1 MQLRPDQLGTHL
13 AAAARDGLRPLYTVV
28 GDEPLLQQE
37 AADAIRAAARAA
49 GCSEREV
56 FNVSG
61 AHFDWSGVLGAAQ
74 ERSLF
79 AEAKII
85 EIRIPSGKPGK
96 EGSEAL
102 QRYVEQLPE
111 GVVTLVL
118 LPAVEYAQLKSGWF
132 TALQAQGVMVKVE
145 PVERPA
151 LPAWIARR
159 LAAQDQ
165 RVREGEE
172 GQRTLAFFADRVEGN
187 LLAAHQEISKLAL
200 LYPAGEL
207 SAEQVESAVLNVARY
222 DVRQLCEAVLSGQVG
237 RAWRILD
244 GLKAEGET
252 PVAVH
257 WPLADDL
264 RALQRVRAALDQ
276 GQPMP
281 MALNAARV
289 WGARQRLIERAAAL
303 LSQRALTR
311 LVSAA
316 STCDGIAKGLKRDDW
331 PDDPW
336 EALRRLMLMTLHFTA
351 PRHGSGPAGRTDRA
365 DIARDGSA
373 RGGRPA
379 SLVLSV

>member
-13 AAAARDGLRPLYTVV
+13 ANAARDGLKPLYTVV

-37 AADAIRAAARAA
+37 AADALRAAARAS

-102 QRYVEQLPE
+102 QRYAEQLPE

-118 LPAVEYAQLKSGWF
+118 LPTVEYAQLKSAWF

-159 LAAQDQ
+159 LAAQGQ

-172 GQRTLAFFADRVEGN
+172 GQRTLAFFADRVEGH

-200 LYPAGEL
+200 LYPPGEL
-207 SAEQVESAVLNVARY
+207 TAEQVESAVLNVARY
-222 DVRQLCEAVLSGQVG
+222 DVRQLCEAVLAGQVG

-244 GLKAEGET
+244 GLRAEGES

-264 RALQRVRAALDQ
+264 RALQRVRAALDL

-289 WGARQRLIERAAAL
+289 WGPRQRQIERAVAL

-311 LVSAA
+311 LVGAA
-316 STCDGIAKGLKRDDW
+316 SLCDGITKGLRQPDW

-336 EALRRLMLMTLHFTA
+336 EALRRLILMTLHFTA
-351 PRHGSGPAGRTDRA
+351 PRQSGGRAAPGASDT
-365 DIARDGSA
+365 SK
-373 RGGRPA
+373 GGRPA

>member
-1 MQLRPDQLGTHL
+1 MQLRPDQLSAHL
-13 AAAARDGLRPLYTVV
+13 ANAAQDGLKPLYTVV

-37 AADAIRAAARAA
+37 AADALRAAARAS
-49 GCSEREV
+49 GCSEREI
-56 FNVSG
+56 FHVSG
-61 AHFDWSGVLGAAQ
+61 AHFDWSGVLGGAQ

-118 LPAVEYAQLKSGWF
+118 LPTVEYAQLKSAWF

-159 LAAQDQ
+159 LAVQGQ

-172 GQRTLAFFADRVEGN
+172 GQRTLAFFADRVEGH

-200 LYPAGEL
+200 LYPPGEL
-207 SAEQVESAVLNVARY
+207 TAEQVESAVLNVARY
-222 DVRQLCEAVLSGQVG
+222 DVRQLCEAVLAGQVG

-244 GLKAEGET
+244 GLKAEGES
-252 PVAVH
+252 PVAVL

-264 RALQRVRAALDQ
+264 RALQRVRAALDL

-289 WGARQRLIERAAAL
+289 WGPRQRSIERAGAL

-311 LVSAA
+311 LVGAA
-316 STCDGIAKGLKRDDW
+316 SLCDGITKGLRQPDW

-336 EALRRLMLMTLHFTA
+336 EALRRLILMTLHFTA
-351 PRHGSGPAGRTDRA
+351 PRQSAGRATTGT
-365 DIARDGSA
+365 GSTSK
-373 RGGRPA
+373 GGRPA

>member
-1 MQLRPDQLGTHL
+1 MQLRTDQLSAHL
-13 AAAARDGLRPLYTVV
+13 ANAAQGGLKPLYTVV

-37 AADAIRAAARAA
+37 AADAIRAAARAS

-102 QRYVEQLPE
+102 QRYAEQLPE

-118 LPAVEYAQLKSGWF
+118 LPTVEYAQLKSAWF
-132 TALQAQGVMVKVE
+132 NALQAQGVMVKVE

-151 LPAWIARR
+151 LPTWIARR
-159 LAAQDQ
+159 LAVQGQ

-172 GQRTLAFFADRVEGN
+172 GQRTLAFFADRVEGH

-200 LYPAGEL
+200 LYPPGEL
-207 SAEQVESAVLNVARY
+207 TAEQVESAVLNVARY
-222 DVRQLCEAVLSGQVG
+222 DVRQLCEAVLAGQVG

-244 GLKAEGET
+244 GLKAEGES
-252 PVAVH
+252 PVAVL

-264 RALQRVRAALDQ
+264 RALQRVRAALDL

-289 WGARQRLIERAAAL
+289 WGPRQRQIERAAAL

-311 LVSAA
+311 LVGAA
-316 STCDGIAKGLKRDDW
+316 SLCDGITKGLRQPDW

-336 EALRRLMLMTLHFTA
+336 EALRRLILMTLHFTA
-351 PRHGSGPAGRTDRA
+351 PRQTAGRA
-365 DIARDGSA
+365 APGASA
-373 RGGRPA
+373 TSKGGRPA

>member
-1 MQLRPDQLGTHL
+1 MQLRPDQLSAHL
-13 AAAARDGLRPLYTVV
+13 ATAAREGLKPLYTVV

-56 FNVSG
+56 FNVGG

-79 AEAKII
+79 ADAKII

-102 QRYVEQLPE
+102 QRYAAQLPE

-118 LPAVEYAQLKSGWF
+118 LPSVEYAQLKSGWF
-132 TALQAQGVMVKVE
+132 TALQAQGVMIKVE

-159 LAAQDQ
+159 LAAQGQ

-172 GQRTLAFFADRVEGN
+172 GQRTLAFFADRVEGH

-207 SAEQVESAVLNVARY
+207 SAEQVEAAVLNVARY
-222 DVRQLCEAVLSGQVG
+222 DVRQLCEAVLAGQVG

-244 GLKAEGET
+244 GLKAEGES

-264 RALQRVRAALDQ
+264 RALQRVRTALDQ

-289 WGARQRLIERAAAL
+289 WGARQRQIERAAAL
-303 LSQRALTR
+303 LGQRALTR

-316 STCDGIAKGLKRDDW
+316 STCDGIAKGLKRSDW

-336 EALRRLMLMTLHFTA
+336 EALRRLILMTLHFTA
-351 PRHGSGPAGRTDRA
+351 PRQSTGRT
-365 DIARDGSA
+365 SA
-373 RGGRPA
+373 TAGGKPA

>member
-1 MQLRPDQLGTHL
+1 MQLRPDQLSAHL
-13 AAAARDGLRPLYTVV
+13 ANAAQDGLKPLYTVV

-37 AADAIRAAARAA
+37 AADALRAAARAS

-118 LPAVEYAQLKSGWF
+118 LPTVEYAQLKSAWF

-159 LAAQDQ
+159 LAAQGQ

-172 GQRTLAFFADRVEGN
+172 GQRTLAFFADRVEGH

-200 LYPAGEL
+200 LYPPGEL
-207 SAEQVESAVLNVARY
+207 TAEQVESAVLNVARY
-222 DVRQLCEAVLSGQVG
+222 DVRQLCEAVLAGQVG

-244 GLKAEGET
+244 GLKAEGES
-252 PVAVH
+252 PVAVL

-264 RALQRVRAALDQ
+264 RALQRVRAALDL
-276 GQPMP
+276 GHPLP
-281 MALNAARV
+281 MALNTARV
-289 WGARQRLIERAAAL
+289 WGPRQRPIERAAAL

-311 LVSAA
+311 LVGAA
-316 STCDGIAKGLKRDDW
+316 SLCDGITKGLRQPDW

-336 EALRRLMLMTLHFTA
+336 EALRRLILMTLHFTA
-351 PRHGSGPAGRTDRA
+351 PRQNAGRATPGA
-365 DIARDGSA
+365 GGTP

>member
-1 MQLRPDQLGTHL
+1 MQLRPDQLSAHL
-13 AAAARDGLRPLYTVV
+13 ANAAQDGLKPLYTVV

-37 AADAIRAAARAA
+37 AADALRAAARAS

-118 LPAVEYAQLKSGWF
+118 LPTVEYAQLKSAWF

-159 LAAQDQ
+159 LAAQGQ

-172 GQRTLAFFADRVEGN
+172 GQRTLAFFADRVEGH

-200 LYPAGEL
+200 LYPPGEL
-207 SAEQVESAVLNVARY
+207 TAEQVESAVLNVARY
-222 DVRQLCEAVLSGQVG
+222 DVRQLCEAVLAGQVG

-244 GLKAEGET
+244 GLRAEGES

-264 RALQRVRAALDQ
+264 RALQRVRAALDL

-289 WGARQRLIERAAAL
+289 WGPRQRQIERAVAL

-311 LVSAA
+311 LVGAA
-316 STCDGIAKGLKRDDW
+316 SLCDGITKGLRQPDW

-336 EALRRLMLMTLHFTA
+336 EALRRLILMTLHFTA
-351 PRHGSGPAGRTDRA
+351 PRQSGGRAAPGASDT
-365 DIARDGSA
+365 SK
-373 RGGRPA
+373 GGRPA

>member
-1 MQLRPDQLGTHL
+1 
-13 AAAARDGLRPLYTVV
+13 
-28 GDEPLLQQE
+28 
-37 AADAIRAAARAA
+37 
-49 GCSEREV
+49 
-56 FNVSG
+56 
-61 AHFDWSGVLGAAQ
+61 
-74 ERSLF
+74 
-79 AEAKII
+79 
-85 EIRIPSGKPGK
+85 
-96 EGSEAL
+96 
-102 QRYVEQLPE
+102 
-111 GVVTLVL
+111 VL
-118 LPAVEYAQLKSGWF
+118 LPSVEYTQLKSGWF

-145 PVERPA
+145 AVERPA

-351 PRHGSGPAGRTDRA
+351 PRHGSSPAGRTDRA

>member
-1 MQLRPDQLGTHL
+1 
-13 AAAARDGLRPLYTVV
+13 
-28 GDEPLLQQE
+28 
-37 AADAIRAAARAA
+37 
-49 GCSEREV
+49 
-56 FNVSG
+56 
-61 AHFDWSGVLGAAQ
+61 
-74 ERSLF
+74 
-79 AEAKII
+79 
-85 EIRIPSGKPGK
+85 
-96 EGSEAL
+96 
-102 QRYVEQLPE
+102 LPE

-118 LPAVEYAQLKSGWF
+118 LPAVEYAQLKSAWF

-159 LAAQDQ
+159 LAAQGQ
-165 RVREGEE
+165 RVCEGEE
-172 GQRTLAFFADRVEGN
+172 GQRTLAFFADRVEGH

-200 LYPAGEL
+200 LYPPGEL
-207 SAEQVESAVLNVARY
+207 TAEQVESAVLNVARY
-222 DVRQLCEAVLSGQVG
+222 DVRQLCEAVLAGQVG

-244 GLKAEGET
+244 GLRGEGES

-264 RALQRVRAALDQ
+264 RALLRVRAALDL

-289 WGARQRLIERAAAL
+289 WGPRQRQIERAAAL

-311 LVSAA
+311 LMGAA
-316 STCDGIAKGLKRDDW
+316 SLCDGITKGLRRPDW

-336 EALRRLMLMTLHFTA
+336 EALRRLILMTLHFTA
-351 PRHGSGPAGRTDRA
+351 PRQSAGRAAPGAGGT
-365 DIARDGSA
+365 SK
-373 RGGRPA
+373 GGRPA

>member
-1 MQLRPDQLGTHL
+1 MLLRADQLESHL
-13 AAAARDGLRPLYTVV
+13 AAASKGGLKPLYTVV

-79 AEAKII
+79 AESKII

-96 EGSEAL
+96 DGSEAL
-102 QRYVEQLPE
+102 QRYAEQPSE

-118 LPAVEYAQLKSGWF
+118 LPTVEYAQQKSAWF
-132 TALQAQGVMVKVE
+132 TALQTQGVMIKVE

-159 LAAQDQ
+159 LAAQGQ
-165 RVREGEE
+165 RVRDGEE
-172 GQRTLAFFADRVEGN
+172 GQQTLSFFADRVEGH

-200 LYPAGEL
+200 LYPPGEL

-222 DVRQLCEAVLSGQVG
+222 DVRQLCEAVLAGQVG
-237 RAWRILD
+237 RAWRMLD
-244 GLKAEGET
+244 GLKAEGESA
-252 PVAVH
+252 VAVH

-289 WGARQRLIERAAAL
+289 WGPRQRLMERAVAS
-303 LSQRALTR
+303 LSQRAITR
-311 LVSAA
+311 LVAAA
-316 STCDGIAKGLKRDDW
+316 STCDGIAKGLKRPDW
-331 PDDPW
+331 PEDPW
-336 EALRRLMLMTLHFTA
+336 EALRRLILMTMHFTA
-351 PRHGSGPAGRTDRA
+351 AGSGRTS
-365 DIARDGSA
+365 RDPKA
-373 RGGRPA
+373 A
-379 SLVLSV
+379 ALVLSA

>member
-1 MQLRPDQLGTHL
+1 MLLRAEQLEAHL
-13 AAAARDGLRPLYTVV
+13 AGAARGGLQPLYTVV

-102 QRYVEQLPE
+102 QRYTEQLPE

-118 LPAVEYAQLKSGWF
+118 LPAVEYAQLKSGWY
-132 TALQAQGVMVKVE
+132 TALQSQGVMVKVE
-145 PVERPA
+145 PVERAA
-151 LPAWIARR
+151 LPTWIARR
-159 LAAQDQ
+159 LAAQGQ

-200 LYPAGEL
+200 LYPPGEL
-207 SAEQVESAVLNVARY
+207 GAEQVESAVLNVARY
-222 DVRQLCEAVLSGQVG
+222 DVRQLCEAVLAGHVA
-237 RAWRILD
+237 RAWRMLD
-244 GLKAEGET
+244 GLKAEGES

-264 RALQRVRAALDQ
+264 RALQRVRQALDE

-289 WGARQRLIERAAAL
+289 WGPRQRQIERAAPL

-311 LVSAA
+311 LVMAA
-316 STCDGIAKGLKRDDW
+316 SLCDGIAKGLRRPDW
-331 PDDPW
+331 PEDPW
-336 EALRRLMLMTLHFTA
+336 EALRRLILMTLHFTA
-351 PRHGSGPAGRTDRA
+351 AGRSGHPT
-365 DIARDGSA
+365 
-373 RGGRPA
+373 RGTKA
-379 SLVLSV
+379 ATLVLNA

>member
-1 MQLRPDQLGTHL
+1 MQLRPDQLSAHL
-13 AAAARDGLRPLYTVV
+13 ANAAQDGLKPLYTVV

-37 AADAIRAAARAA
+37 AADALRAAARAA

-118 LPAVEYAQLKSGWF
+118 LPTVEYAQLKSAWF

-159 LAAQDQ
+159 LAVQGQ

-172 GQRTLAFFADRVEGN
+172 GQRTLAFFADRVEGH
-187 LLAAHQEISKLAL
+187 LLAAHQEISTLAL
-200 LYPAGEL
+200 LYPPGEL
-207 SAEQVESAVLNVARY
+207 TAEQVESAVLNVARY
-222 DVRQLCEAVLSGQVG
+222 DVRQLCEAVLAGQVG

-244 GLKAEGET
+244 GLRAEGES

-264 RALQRVRAALDQ
+264 RALQRVRAALDL

-289 WGARQRLIERAAAL
+289 WGPRQRQIERAAAL

-311 LVSAA
+311 LVGAA
-316 STCDGIAKGLKRDDW
+316 SLCDGITKGLRQPDW

-336 EALRRLMLMTLHFTA
+336 EALRRLILMTLHFTA
-351 PRHGSGPAGRTDRA
+351 PRQSGGRAAPGASDT
-365 DIARDGSA
+365 SK
-373 RGGRPA
+373 GGRPA

>member
-1 MQLRPDQLGTHL
+1 MQLRPDQLSAHL
-13 AAAARDGLRPLYTVV
+13 ANTAQGGLKPLYTVV

-37 AADAIRAAARAA
+37 AADAIRAAARAS

-102 QRYVEQLPE
+102 QRYAEQLPE

-118 LPAVEYAQLKSGWF
+118 LPTVEYAQLKSAWF

-159 LAAQDQ
+159 LAAQGQ

-172 GQRTLAFFADRVEGN
+172 GQRTLAFFADRVEGH

-200 LYPAGEL
+200 LYPPGEL

-222 DVRQLCEAVLSGQVG
+222 DVRQLCEAVLAGQVG

-244 GLKAEGET
+244 GLKAEGES
-252 PVAVH
+252 PVAVL

-264 RALQRVRAALDQ
+264 RALQRVRAALDL

-281 MALNAARV
+281 VALNAARV
-289 WGARQRLIERAAAL
+289 WGARQRQIERAAAL
-303 LSQRALTR
+303 LGQRALTR
-311 LVSAA
+311 LVGAA
-316 STCDGIAKGLKRDDW
+316 SLCDGITKGLRQPDW
-331 PDDPW
+331 PDDAW
-336 EALRRLMLMTLHFTA
+336 EALRRLILMTLHFTA
-351 PRHGSGPAGRTDRA
+351 PRQSGGRPTASAGGTSPGA
-365 DIARDGSA
+365 
-373 RGGRPA
+373 RPA

>member
-1 MQLRPDQLGTHL
+1 MQLRADQLEAHL
-13 AAAARDGLRPLYTVV
+13 AGAARGGLKPLYTVC

-74 ERSLF
+74 EMSLF
-79 AEAKII
+79 AEAKLI
-85 EIRIPSGKPGK
+85 EIRIPTGKPGK
-96 EGSEAL
+96 DGSEAL
-102 QRYVEQLPE
+102 QRYAERLPE
-111 GVVTLVL
+111 GVVTLVM

-132 TALQAQGVMVKVE
+132 TTLQTQGVMVKVE

-159 LAAQDQ
+159 LAAQGQ

-172 GQRTLAFFADRVEGN
+172 GQRTLTFFADRVEGN

-200 LYPAGEL
+200 LYPPGEL

-222 DVRQLCEAVLSGQVG
+222 DVRQLCEAVLTGQVA
-237 RAWRILD
+237 RAWRMLD
-244 GLKAEGET
+244 GLKAEGES

-264 RALQRVRAALDQ
+264 RTLSRVRDALDQ

-289 WGARQRLIERAAAL
+289 WGPRQRQIERAAPL
-303 LSQRALTR
+303 LSRRALTR

-316 STCDGIAKGLKRDDW
+316 STCDGIAKGLRRPDW
-331 PDDPW
+331 PEDPW
-336 EALRRLMLMTLHFTA
+336 EALRRLVLMTLHFTA
-351 PRHGSGPAGRTDRA
+351 SGRSATA
-365 DIARDGSA
+365 A
-373 RGGRPA
+373 RGARSAP
-379 SLVLSV
+379 LVLNT

>member
-1 MQLRPDQLGTHL
+1 MQLRPDQLSAHL
-13 AAAARDGLRPLYTVV
+13 ANTAQGGLKPLYTVV

-37 AADAIRAAARAA
+37 AADAIRAAARAS

-102 QRYVEQLPE
+102 QRYAEQLPE

-118 LPAVEYAQLKSGWF
+118 LPTVEYAQLKSAWF

-159 LAAQDQ
+159 LAAQGQ

-172 GQRTLAFFADRVEGN
+172 GQRTLAFFADRVEGH

-200 LYPAGEL
+200 LYPPGEL

-222 DVRQLCEAVLSGQVG
+222 DVRQLCEAVLAGQVG

-244 GLKAEGET
+244 GLKAEGES
-252 PVAVH
+252 PVAVL

-264 RALQRVRAALDQ
+264 RALQRLRAALDL

-281 MALNAARV
+281 VALNAARV
-289 WGARQRLIERAAAL
+289 WGARQRQIERAAAL
-303 LSQRALTR
+303 LGQRALTR
-311 LVSAA
+311 LVGAA
-316 STCDGIAKGLKRDDW
+316 SLCDGITKGLRQPDW
-331 PDDPW
+331 PDDAW
-336 EALRRLMLMTLHFTA
+336 EALRRLILMTLHFTA
-351 PRHGSGPAGRTDRA
+351 PRQSGGRTTA
-365 DIARDGSA
+365 SA
-373 RGGRPA
+373 GGTSPGARPA